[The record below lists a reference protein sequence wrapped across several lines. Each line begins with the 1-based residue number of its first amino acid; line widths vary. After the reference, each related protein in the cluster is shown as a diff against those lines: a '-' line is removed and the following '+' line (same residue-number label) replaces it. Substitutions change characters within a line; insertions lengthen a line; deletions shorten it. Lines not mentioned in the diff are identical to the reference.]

1 MVRKTGNMKV
11 EYDPDFIRRLKK
23 LNVRIR
29 KSFKE
34 RIAIFQKDPFSPEL
48 DNHDLHD
55 KWEGYR
61 SINITSDWRII
72 YEEIK
77 VGDEPIAY
85 FIAIGNHKELYG

>member
-1 MVRKTGNMKV
+1 MVGKAGNMKV

-23 LNVRIR
+23 LNARIR
-29 KSFKE
+29 KSFRE

-61 SINITSDWRII
+61 RIDITSD
-72 YEEIK
+72 
-77 VGDEPIAY
+77 
-85 FIAIGNHKELYG
+85 